1 MPSRSGLTP
10 LAFMVGMQAPKDIE
24 AFAGQRILSEDP
36 RAEKETRACVACGS
50 DDAQKLGVKN
60 ELEIVSCRDCNTV
73 YTSYSPWYTSTYFYE
88 GYYLKDDE
96 IEIPPFVQARLQ
108 DITAEF
114 APYRQTNKLL
124 DLGCGAG
131 GLLKAARNHGWQAQG
146 LDVSQHAANHVR
158 EMGFEVFEGE
168 LHDAQFPSGHFDVV
182 TAAELLEHI
191 SEPRALLEEVARI
204 LRPGGL
210 FWTTTPHARGISAR
224 VLGLKWRC
232 IWPPEHLQLFSIR
245 GLRALLRESGFRD
258 IRVDTTGGNPVEI
271 WHALGRTKTAPK
283 TVDQHFDRVL
293 TSYQLN
299 ESLMKSRSRRALKS
313 TVNSFL
319 NLSRLG
325 DSMKVFA
332 VR

>member
-1 MPSRSGLTP
+1 
-10 LAFMVGMQAPKDIE
+10 MQSPKKIEPPEDIE
-24 AFAGQRILSEDP
+24 AFAGQRILAEDP
-36 RAEKETRACVACGS
+36 RAEKATRPCVACGS
-50 DDAQKLGVKN
+50 SEADKLGVKN
-60 ELEIVSCRDCNTV
+60 ELEIVSCRGCQTL
-73 YTSYSPWYTSTYFYE
+73 YTPYSPWYSSQYFYL
-88 GYYLKDDE
+88 GYYLKPEEVDT
-96 IEIPPFVQARLQ
+96 PAFVKTRLEE
-108 DITAEF
+108 ITAEF

-124 DLGCGAG
+124 DIGCGAG
-131 GLLKAARNHGWQAQG
+131 GLLEAARGQGWQAQG
-146 LDVSQHAANHVR
+146 LDVSSHAAKHVR
-158 EMGFEVFEGE
+158 GLGFEVFEGE
-168 LHDAQFPSGHFDVV
+168 LSEAAYPAQEFDVV

-191 SEPRALLEEVARI
+191 FDPRSLLQEVARI

-210 FWTTTPHARGISAR
+210 FWTTTPHARGLSAR
-224 VLGLKWRC
+224 MLGLNWRC
-232 IWPPEHLQLFSIR
+232 IWPPEHLQLFSIS
-245 GLRALLRESGFRD
+245 GLKALLRDVGFRD
-258 IRVDTTGGNPVEI
+258 IHVDTTGGNPVEI
-271 WHALGRTKTAPK
+271 WHAMGGNKSDAPK

>member
-1 MPSRSGLTP
+1 
-10 LAFMVGMQAPKDIE
+10 MQSPEKIE
-24 AFAGQRILSEDP
+24 AFAGQRILAEDP
-36 RAEKETRACVACGS
+36 RVEKTTRACVACGS
-50 DDAQKLGVKN
+50 TSARQLGVKN
-60 ELEIVSCRDCNTV
+60 ELEIVCCVPCGTI
-73 YTSYSPWYTSTYFYE
+73 YTPYSPWYSSTYFYL

-96 IEIPPFVQARLQ
+96 VETPPFVQQRLEE
-108 DITAEF
+108 ITAEF
-114 APYRQTNKLL
+114 APYRKSNRLL

-131 GLLKAARNHGWQAQG
+131 GLLQAARKHGWNAQG
-146 LDVSQHAANHVR
+146 LDVSSHAADHVR
-158 EMGFEVFEGE
+158 ELGFEVFEGE
-168 LHDAQFPSGHFDVV
+168 LHQAAYPAGQFDVV

-191 SEPRALLEEVARI
+191 AEPRALLREVARI

-224 VLGLKWRC
+224 MLGLKWRC

-245 GLRALLRESGFRD
+245 GLKALLRESGFRD
-258 IRVDTTGGNPVEI
+258 IHVDTTGGNPVEI
-271 WHALGRTKTAPK
+271 WHALGRTKEAPK